1 MNEVIHIERTDETDE
16 LPASLSRKEPRV
28 FEHSDI
34 RDTSLFDD
42 IQVHT
47 GPLYDGKSEKMPN
60 AFALYYNDGVR
71 AWDGAVSGTYSLTN
85 HAPLYRQHADLIIN
99 ESELPW
105 QNVEV
110 RDEITNGGLKARR
123 SIKYLENPVD
133 VGQGDL
139 VFCRSDV
146 INSVNMTWAF
156 QMFAGAY
163 RDLCENS
170 MVFGGYKSGY
180 AKKKHTKHFS
190 DMKGTLLATANTTL
204 ATFANQTERF
214 KQWKKTQLTDE
225 QAYAFIRSQ
234 CDVRTKKEKKYD
246 EASEKEAEEEE
257 KRDAFYNPSVK
268 TIEQNYEPVGNM
280 GASELIENDD
290 KVNKALYYSLCGLWD
305 DYTTPYNKGGG
316 LGRNAWALYNVFT
329 HWATHTH
336 NSVEYEDEKGKIK
349 DHKLGRKNESRLT
362 TEEGN
367 KYTLSAQKERS
378 EIVAVMLTTPQW
390 QSLAA

>member
-1 MNEVIHIERTDETDE
+1 MNEVIHIDRTAE

-47 GPLYDGKSEKMPN
+47 GPLYDSKSEEMPN

-71 AWDGAVSGTYSLTN
+71 ASDSAVSGTYSLTN
-85 HAPLYRQHADLIIN
+85 HAPLYRQHADLIMN
-99 ESELPW
+99 DSDLPW

-110 RDEITNGGLKARR
+110 RDEITDGGLKARR
-123 SIKYLENPVD
+123 SIKYLDAAVD
-133 VGQGDL
+133 IGQGDP
-139 VFCRSDV
+139 VHCRSDI
-146 INSVNMTWAF
+146 INSVNMSWAF

-163 RDLCENS
+163 RSLCENS

-190 DMKGTLLATANTTL
+190 DMKGTLLQTANTTL

-214 KQWKKTQLTDE
+214 MQWKNTQLTNE
-225 QAYAFIRSQ
+225 QAIAFIRSQ
-234 CDVRTKKEKKYD
+234 CDSRTEEQKRWDSIAVEEQNKVHID
-246 EASEKEAEEEE
+246 ERFGDQYTNKPIG
-257 KRDAFYNPSVK
+257 NV
-268 TIEQNYEPVGNM
+268 IEQDPDET
-280 GASELIENDD
+280 L
-290 KVNKALYYSLCGLWD
+290 NKKKFYALCALWE

-316 LGRNAWALYNVFT
+316 LGRNLWALYNVFT

-336 NSVEYEDEKGKIK
+336 DSVAYENDKGEVKV
-349 DHKLGRKNESRLT
+349 HNLGRESKNRVT
-362 TEEGN
+362 NAAGID
-367 KYTLSAQKERS
+367 YTLPVQKERS
-378 EIVAVMLTTPQW
+378 LVVAFMLDTPQW
-390 QSLAA
+390 RSLAA